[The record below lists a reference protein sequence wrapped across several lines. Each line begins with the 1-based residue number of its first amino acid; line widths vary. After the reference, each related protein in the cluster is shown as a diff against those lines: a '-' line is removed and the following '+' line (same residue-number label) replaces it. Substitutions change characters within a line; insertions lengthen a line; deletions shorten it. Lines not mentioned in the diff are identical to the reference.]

1 MAAARNVTAC
11 GRGTAWKYGSR
22 FVAIIT
28 LYIDADAC
36 PVKQEI
42 YRVAGRQAGKGA
54 TLKGSP

>member
-1 MAAARNVTAC
+1 MI
-11 GRGTAWKYGSR
+11 
-22 FVAIIT
+22 AI
-28 LYIDADAC
+28 YIDADAR